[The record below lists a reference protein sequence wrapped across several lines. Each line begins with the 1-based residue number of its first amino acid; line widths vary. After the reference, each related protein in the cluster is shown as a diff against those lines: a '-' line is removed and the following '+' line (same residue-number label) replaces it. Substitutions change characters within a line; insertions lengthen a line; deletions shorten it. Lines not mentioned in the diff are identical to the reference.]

1 MSECG
6 YGLKT
11 LEMSIL
17 MTPDKANFTGHV
29 HGGDLLKYLD
39 QAAYACATRYCGEY
53 VVTLSCDKVLFKHPI
68 YVGNLV
74 TFLANVNYTGNTSL
88 EIGIKVISE
97 DIKNH
102 TVTHTNSCYFTM
114 VAIDKNGNPTKVPQ
128 LDLQTDEDVRR
139 FKDGEKRKQLRLSNK
154 L

>member
-1 MSECG
+1 MSNCT

-17 MTPDKANFTGHV
+17 MTPDMANFTGHV

-68 YVGNLV
+68 YVGSLV
-74 TFLANVNYTGNTSL
+74 TLLANVNYVGNTSL
-88 EIGIKVISE
+88 EVGIKVVAE

-102 TVTHTNSCYFTM
+102 NVTHTNSCYFTM
-114 VAIDKNGNPTKVPQ
+114 VAIDKEGNPTKVPP
-128 LDLQTDEDVRR
+128 LELKTSEDHRR
-139 FKDGEKRKQLRLSNK
+139 FEDGKRRKQLRLSNK